1 MKEEKKY
8 LTNPDYD
15 LLGEKLLT
23 MPDFNA
29 EDYELGEEI
38 KSKVYHCSNERLNAY
53 FKDLNLNNSKIATV
67 GSSGDQV
74 LNAIFYG
81 AKDITLIDANIF
93 TRAYFEYKT
102 AMIKNLDYAEFKS
115 ILGRF
120 EMFNWKTYSKISH
133 DLSPRSKMFFDEL
146 MLNQDDNDHD
156 YDEGYLTDSLIRN
169 NLLHTPCNNQDTV
182 EENLF
187 YNNEE
192 DYLKLKNLLIEN
204 NFK

>member
-15 LLGEKLLT
+15 LLGETLLA
-23 MPDFNA
+23 MPEYDSFSPDFNV
-29 EDYELGEEI
+29 E
-38 KSKVYHCSNERLNAY
+38 KVVKKVYHCSNEKLNAY
-53 FKDLNLNNSKIATV
+53 FKDLNLKGSRIATV

-102 AMIKNLDYAEFKS
+102 AMIKNLNFDEFKS
-115 ILGRF
+115 NLGMF
-120 EMFNWKTYSKISH
+120 SMFNWKIYSKISH
-133 DLSPRSKMFFDEL
+133 DLSKRTKLFFDEL
-146 MLNQDDNDHD
+146 MLNQDDKGHD

-169 NLLHTPCNNQDTV
+169 NLFHSPCHNYDRKD
-182 EENLF
+182 EKLF
-187 YNNEE
+187 CKRACKPRTAEGA
-192 DYLKLKNLLIEN
+192 
-204 NFK
+204 